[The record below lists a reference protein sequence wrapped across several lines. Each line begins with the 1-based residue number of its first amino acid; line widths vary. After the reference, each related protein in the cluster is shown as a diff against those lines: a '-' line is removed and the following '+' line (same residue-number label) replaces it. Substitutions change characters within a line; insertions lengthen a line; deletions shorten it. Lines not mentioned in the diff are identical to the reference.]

1 VEKVGDHEGPGKTS
15 TVAEYMKKW
24 IPQSDSAE
32 EPSFEPN
39 DDSGRPS
46 VGKEKKT
53 RSGHVYN
60 SSA

>member
-1 VEKVGDHEGPGKTS
+1 VEKVGDHDGPGKTS
-15 TVAEYMKKW
+15 TVAQYMKKW
-24 IPQSDSAE
+24 SDSAE

-39 DDSGRPS
+39 DDSGWPI